1 MNEFNLKSVVYKA
14 RCDSRHILLGIAFTT
29 FGFALGY
36 FAYWTS
42 NRFAVFQ
49 RQSGFVPAM
58 LFIII
63 GLYLI
68 IQAGFRFPRIEI
80 SLNDIALRGILTE
93 ERATWDSLGTF
104 EIDKRPFGVYFGN
117 DIVSAEKRGGGR
129 FSVGLRPFEI
139 NAHAL
144 MMELNKWR
152 AAATAL
158 EVVSPRQRRFN
169 A

>member
-1 MNEFNLKSVVYKA
+1 MNELNVKSIVYKA
-14 RCDSRHILLGIAFTT
+14 RCDRRHILLGTAFTI
-29 FGFALGY
+29 FGFTLGY

-42 NRFAVFQ
+42 NRFAVSQ

-58 LFIII
+58 LFVII

-68 IQAGFRFPRIEI
+68 TQAGFRFPRIEI
-80 SLNDIALRGILTE
+80 SLNGMALKGIFTE
-93 ERATWDSLGTF
+93 ERAAWDSLGPF
-104 EIDKRPFGVYFGN
+104 EIEQRPFGAYFGN
-117 DIVSAEKRGGGR
+117 DIVFAEKRAGGR
-129 FSVGLRPFEI
+129 FSVGLRPFDI

-158 EVVSPRQRRFN
+158 EVVSPTTTVV
-169 A
+169 